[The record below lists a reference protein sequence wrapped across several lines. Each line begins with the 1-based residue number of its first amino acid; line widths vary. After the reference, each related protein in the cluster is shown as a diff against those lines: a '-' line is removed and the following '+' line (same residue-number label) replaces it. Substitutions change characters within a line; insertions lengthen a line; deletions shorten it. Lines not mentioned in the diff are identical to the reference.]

1 MNLPLILAYL
11 FFIGSVL
18 GWVMELIFR
27 RFFSKANPE
36 RKWINPGFC
45 TGPYL
50 PLYGT
55 GLCVLYLLA
64 SLEDYLPFESV
75 VVTRIVLF
83 VLMAVMMTVIEFIAG
98 FISLKVSKVRLW
110 DYTDEWGNIMG
121 IICPKFS
128 LFWAIL
134 GGVYYFFINPYI
146 KESLAW
152 LSRNLAFSF
161 FIGLFFGVFIVDFA
175 NSAQLLVKLKHFAE
189 ENEVV
194 LKYESIK
201 AQIRTHNEEIL
212 KRAKGKQTRKRR
224 YQFIHPFATDKPLN
238 EVLKEY
244 VKGLEERTNEFRKKI
259 GLKERKKQD

>member
-11 FFIGSVL
+11 FFIGSIL
-18 GWVMELIFR
+18 GWIMELFFR

-55 GLCVLYLLA
+55 GLCALYLLA
-64 SLEDYLPFESV
+64 SLENYLPFESDV
-75 VVTRIVLF
+75 VNKIILF

-110 DYTDEWGNIMG
+110 DYTEEKGNIMG

-134 GGVYYFFINPYI
+134 GGVYCFFIHPYI
-146 KESLAW
+146 KESLTW

-161 FIGLFFGVFIVDFA
+161 FIGLFFGVFIVDMA
-175 NSAQLLVKLKHFAE
+175 NSAQLLVKLKRFAE

-194 LKYESIK
+194 LKYENIK
-201 AQIRTHNEEIL
+201 AQIRTRNEEIL
-212 KRAKGKQTRKRR
+212 ARAKGKQTRKRR
-224 YQFIHPFATDKPLN
+224 YQFVHPFATDKPLN

-244 VKGLEERTNEFRKKI
+244 VEELEEKRMEILEKVK
-259 GLKERKKQD
+259 KKQK

>member
-18 GWVMELIFR
+18 GWFMELFFR
-27 RFFSKANPE
+27 KFFSKTNPE
-36 RKWINPGFC
+36 HKWINPGFC

-55 GLCVLYLLA
+55 GLCTLYLLA
-64 SLEDYLPFESV
+64 SLEDYLPFESI

-83 VLMAVMMTVIEFIAG
+83 FLMALMMTVIEFIAG
-98 FISLKVSKVRLW
+98 FISLKASKVRLW

-134 GGVYYFFINPYI
+134 GGIYYFFIHPYI

-152 LSRNLAFSF
+152 LSENLAFSF
-161 FIGLFFGVFIVDFA
+161 FIGLFFGVFIVDMC
-175 NSAQLLVKLKHFAE
+175 NSAQLLVKLKRFAE
-189 ENEVV
+189 ENEVE
-194 LKYESIK
+194 LRYENIK
-201 AQIRTHNEEIL
+201 AQIKARNEKILNRTAF
-212 KRAKGKQTRKRR
+212 KKR
-224 YQFIHPFATDKPLN
+224 YQFIHPFSTDKPLN

-244 VKGLEERTNEFRKKI
+244 VDELEEKRMEIIKKVNPKDRKKN
-259 GLKERKKQD
+259 

>member
-18 GWVMELIFR
+18 GWVMELFFR
-27 RFFSKANPE
+27 KFFSKANPE
-36 RKWINPGFC
+36 HRWINPGFC

-64 SLEDYLPFESV
+64 SLEEYLPFESDV
-75 VVTRIVLF
+75 VNKIILF
-83 VLMAVMMTVIEFIAG
+83 FLMALMMTVIEFIAG

-110 DYTDEWGNIMG
+110 DYTGELGNIMG

-134 GGVYYFFINPYI
+134 GGVYYFFIHPYI

-161 FIGLFFGVFIVDFA
+161 FIGLFFGVFIVDMA

-189 ENEVV
+189 ENEVI
-194 LKYESIK
+194 LRYENIK
-201 AQIRTHNEEIL
+201 AQIRTRNEEVL

-224 YQFIHPFATDKPLN
+224 YQFLHPFATDKPIN

-244 VKGLEERTNEFRKKI
+244 MEELEERTNEFRKKI
-259 GLKERKKQD
+259 DPKERKKQD